1 MNERIRAHVD
11 SVFAGAPSTKKI
23 LDLKEEMLSNMNSKY
38 DDLITDGFAPDDAY
52 RTVVSGMGD
61 ISELIRQIQNESA
74 FNSQYSTKDRK
85 KSALLVSIAVMLF
98 VLCPVV
104 LILFAEVFS
113 QAIIGLVL
121 MFTLISISVG
131 LLIYNYM
138 TKPKYIKE
146 DETIVEEFKEWKSQ
160 ISEDKRIRS
169 AISGILWPLIVII
182 YLTVS
187 FLFGAWPVSW
197 IIFLI
202 GVCIE
207 GVISLIFTLRGGKS

>member
-1 MNERIRAHVD
+1 MNERIKAHVD

-23 LDLKEEMLSNMNSKY
+23 MDLKEEMLSNMNSKY
-38 DDLITDGFAPDDAY
+38 DDLVADGFSSDDAY

-74 FNSQYSTKDRK
+74 FNSQYPAKSRT
-85 KSALLVSIAVMLF
+85 KSAVLTSIAVMLF
-98 VLCPVV
+98 VLCPVII
-104 LILFAEVFS
+104 ILFAALLNEPILGV
-113 QAIIGLVL
+113 IL
-121 MFTLISISVG
+121 MLTLISIGVG
-131 LLIYNYM
+131 LLVFNSM

-160 ISEDKRIRS
+160 NSEDKRIRN
-169 AISGILWPLIVII
+169 AISGVLWPLIVVI
-182 YLTVS
+182 YLAVS
-187 FLFGAWPVSW
+187 FLFMAWPVSW

-207 GVISLIFTLRGGKS
+207 GVISLVFTLKGGKS